1 MSGVLRRA
9 DTGLLVVDVQENLA
23 DVMPRRS
30 ETVEHCVRL
39 VRGFRRLGLPV
50 HVTEQYPEGL
60 GPTVPE
66 LKRVLEDIEPL
77 RKLTFSCC
85 GLPEDDDNPL
95 LRQLADSRRT
105 QLVICG
111 MEAHVCVLQTA
122 LTLHGHGI
130 EVQVVEDAVCSRSD
144 AHRSNALARIAAAGI
159 AVTNSESV
167 LFEVLETAEAAEFR
181 DILQLVR

>member
-9 DTGLLVVDVQENLA
+9 HVGLLVVDVQEKLA

-30 ETVEHCVRL
+30 ETVERCVRL

-50 HVTEQYPEGL
+50 HVTEQYPDGL

-66 LKRVLEDIEPL
+66 LKEVLEDIEPL

-85 GLPEDDDNPL
+85 GLPEDNDNPL
-95 LRQLADSRRT
+95 LKQLADTRRT
-105 QLVICG
+105 QLAICG
-111 MEAHVCVLQTA
+111 METHVCVLQTA
-122 LTLHGHGI
+122 LTLHGRGI
-130 EVQVVEDAVCSRSD
+130 EVHVAEDAVCSRTD
-144 AHRSNALARIAAAGI
+144 ANRSNALAHMAATGI
-159 AVTNSESV
+159 TVTNSESV
-167 LFEVLETAEAAEFR
+167 LFEVLETAEAPEFR